1 MPVALLTDFR
11 IFLCSDE
18 NPYDALAFIAEQLGI
33 NEGLSLNV
41 GKTTVYSRTEF
52 LSRLKNL
59 VTDVTD
65 QAEGA
70 ALESLTSDLYF
81 DDEPDPAELEKL
93 KSMNLLSFLQDEVGN
108 DAFDMGRIKVI
119 FRALK
124 IAKPPEAI
132 EYLATNFSELVVFA
146 KEMVGVRLLRRH
158 RPARARYRHRR
169 NRRAAARR
177 FLGSLPQDRARSH
190 RRRACAPRWFRT
202 ERVR

>member
-1 MPVALLTDFR
+1 MGALPVALLTDFR

-132 EYLATNFSELVVFA
+132 EYLATNFSEPR
-146 KEMVGVRLLRRH
+146 RLRERD
-158 RPARARYRHRR
+158 
-169 NRRAAARR
+169 
-177 FLGSLPQDRARSH
+177 GRSSS
-190 RRRACAPRWFRT
+190 T
-202 ERVR
+202 TTT